1 MTMKTKDEVNIGLCI
16 LSFIVPDVGFI
27 HWSCYQ
33 DETPKR
39 SKACVVAASLSYGL
53 KIFAAFAIILIAL
66 IANISESKE
75 PITDISSSYEDDYI
89 SMNDSN
95 EITDS
100 DNATQEYD
108 SNDNVNNNVA
118 YSSNSLENDLT
129 PEEERMRMGGE
140 SGPKEHIDLIKDTEC
155 QSHLQELGAL
165 CELYAAD
172 NDSQYPPN
180 LEKLIS
186 SDGTRSYIKQL
197 PTCPYTD
204 NVNYFYQVTDNGNNF
219 EIICNGS
226 HKDTA
231 QGYPRFTSS
240 EKLVCNSLTAYIV
253 QTQGER
259 EHAESDLTSCKSN
272 LKTIGTACEMYATDH
287 AGRYPQNLEVLLA
300 PSDAQPYFK
309 RMPTC
314 PTSPDC
320 YYDYDYNTCP
330 DTYTLQCKGNHRDDY
345 IEEGYPK
352 FSATEGLI
360 ERPYGEP

>member
-1 MTMKTKDEVNIGLCI
+1 MKTQDEVSIELCI

-39 SKACVVAASLSYGL
+39 SKACVVAALLSYGI
-53 KIFAAFAIILIAL
+53 KIFAAFAILIAL
-66 IANISESKE
+66 IVFQARLSESKE
-75 PITDISSSYEDDYI
+75 PITDISSRYEDGYI

-118 YSSNSLENDLT
+118 CSSNSLENDST
-129 PEEERMRMGGE
+129 TEEEDYKALSR
-140 SGPKEHIDLIKDTEC
+140 C
-155 QSHLQELGAL
+155 QFYLRELGAL

-172 NDSQYPPN
+172 NDSQYPPT
-180 LEKLIS
+180 LEKLIG
-186 SDGTRSYIKQL
+186 SDGTRSYIKKL
-197 PTCPYTD
+197 PTCPNTD

-219 EIICNGS
+219 ELICSGS
-226 HKDTA
+226 HKKMNRE
-231 QGYPRFTSS
+231 QGYPKFTCS
-240 EKLVCNSLTAYIV
+240 EKLIYGSNS
-253 QTQGER
+253 
-259 EHAESDLTSCKSN
+259 SDFEQAQDNLVTCKNN
-272 LKTIGTACEMYATDH
+272 LKIIGTACEMYAVDN
-287 AGRYPQNLEVLLA
+287 AGHYPQNLEILLDRL
-300 PSDAQPYFK
+300 PDGPYLEK
-309 RMPTC
+309 MPTC

-345 IEEGYPK
+345 VEEGYPK

>member
-1 MTMKTKDEVNIGLCI
+1 MTMKTKDEVSIELCI

-53 KIFAAFAIILIAL
+53 KIFAAFAILIAL
-66 IANISESKE
+66 IVFQANISESKE
-75 PITDISSSYEDDYI
+75 PTTDISSSYEDDYI

-100 DNATQEYD
+100 DNTTQEYN
-108 SNDNVNNNVA
+108 SNDNVSNNVA
-118 YSSNSLENDLT
+118 YSSNSLENDPT
-129 PEEERMRMGGE
+129 PEKNAECE
-140 SGPKEHIDLIKDTEC
+140 SYLR
-155 QSHLQELGAL
+155 ELGAL

-180 LEKLIS
+180 LEKLIG
-186 SDGTRSYIKQL
+186 SDGTRSYIKKL

-204 NVNYFYQVTDNGNNF
+204 NANYFYQVTDNGNNF

-240 EKLVCNSLTAYIV
+240 EKLVFNSITAYIV

-259 EHAESDLTSCKSN
+259 EHAESDLKSCKSN
-272 LKTIGTACEMYATDH
+272 LKNIGLACEMYATDN
-287 AGRYPQNLEVLLA
+287 AGRYPQNLEVLLDPPDGSA
-300 PSDAQPYFK
+300 PYFR

-320 YYDYDYNTCP
+320 YYDYDYNTRP
-330 DTYTLQCKGNHRDDY
+330 DTYTLQCKGNHRDGY
-345 IEEGYPK
+345 VGYPK

>member
-1 MTMKTKDEVNIGLCI
+1 MKTKDEVSIELCI

-53 KIFAAFAIILIAL
+53 KIFAAFAILIAL
-66 IANISESKE
+66 IVFHVSKSKE
-75 PITDISSSYEDDYI
+75 PITDISSRYEDDCNI

-95 EITDS
+95 GTTDTDNSS
-100 DNATQEYD
+100 DN
-108 SNDNVNNNVA
+108 
-118 YSSNSLENDLT
+118 SSNSLENGLT
-129 PEEERMRMGGE
+129 PEEERMRMDEE
-140 SGPKEHIDLIKDTEC
+140 SGPAEHIALIRSTDCESC
-155 QSHLQELGAL
+155 LRELGAL

-172 NDSQYPPN
+172 NDSQYPPT
-180 LEKLIS
+180 LEKLIG
-186 SDGTRSYIKQL
+186 SDGTRSYIKKL
-197 PTCPYTD
+197 PTCPNTD
-204 NVNYFYQVTDNGNNF
+204 NANYFYQVTDNGNNF

-226 HKDTA
+226 HKDKA

-240 EKLVCNSLTAYIV
+240 EKLVGDDLMAHV
-253 QTQGER
+253 QEEQAR
-259 EHAESDLTSCKSN
+259 EQAKNDFISCESN
-272 LKTIGTACEMYATDH
+272 LKEIGTACEMYATDN
-287 AGRYPQNLEVLLA
+287 AGRYPQNLEVLLDRL
-300 PSDAQPYFK
+300 PDGQPPYLEK
-309 RMPTC
+309 MPTC

-345 IEEGYPK
+345 VEEGYPK

-360 ERPYGEP
+360 EGPYGEP